1 MPSLQ
6 RSGSRRPRLV
16 PWTVVVAAVAAALL
30 VSPASADWPRF
41 RGPNGGGIA
50 ADTAPVP
57 TTLSET
63 ENLRW
68 KVELPG
74 GGVSSPIVVGD
85 RVFVTT
91 YSGYGADG
99 GTQVDLVRHL
109 VCLDAHDGKELW
121 KREVEAVLPEDPW
134 SGMGVPA
141 HGYASHTPV
150 ADGQRVYAFFGKSGV
165 RAWDLDGNPLWETS
179 VGTDSDPRRWGS
191 SSSPIVV
198 DGVVIVVAGPERRA
212 VVGLDAETG
221 KELWSADSE
230 ALASVWGTPVT
241 APGRDG
247 VTDVVLATPGELWGL
262 NPATGKIRWFAGA
275 VGEDGFNTS
284 AVIAD
289 GVAYCIEGRSGGSI
303 AIRTGGKGDVT
314 ETNVVW
320 SGRDANRFG
329 TPLVV
334 DGRVWFVANRI
345 ANCLDAA
352 TGERLFQT
360 RLPGEGGGG
369 GGFGRGGDYASP
381 VAADGKVYYV
391 TSDGQVHVLASA
403 ATFES
408 LAVNDLGEEG
418 ETFAATPAISAG
430 AIYVRSDRHLW
441 CFSEGGK

>member
-1 MPSLQ
+1 MR
-6 RSGSRRPRLV
+6 RSILPLRAI
-16 PWTVVVAAVAAALL
+16 AAVSLLCPAAA
-30 VSPASADWPRF
+30 ADWPRF
-41 RGPNGGGIA
+41 RGPNGSGIA
-50 ADTAPVP
+50 ADSSPVP
-57 TTLSET
+57 TTMSET

-68 KVELPG
+68 KVALPG
-74 GGVSSPIVVGD
+74 AGVSCPIVVGQ

-109 VCLDAHDGKELW
+109 VCLDARSGAELW

-134 SGMGVPA
+134 GGMGVPA
-141 HGYASHTPV
+141 HGYASHTP
-150 ADGQRVYAFFGKSGV
+150 ASDGERVYAFFGKSGV
-165 RAWDLDGNPLWETS
+165 RAWDLDGNPLWEKS

-191 SSSPIVV
+191 ASSPIVV
-198 DGVVIVVAGPERRA
+198 DGVVVVVAGPERRSI
-212 VVGLDAETG
+212 VGLDAKSG
-221 KELWSADSE
+221 SELWSADSE
-230 ALASVWGTPVT
+230 ALANVWGTPVT

-247 VTDVVLATPGELWGL
+247 ATDVVLATPGELWGL

-284 AVIAD
+284 AVVAD

-303 AIRTGGKGDVT
+303 AVRTGGKGDVT
-314 ETNVVW
+314 DSHVVW

-329 TPLVV
+329 TPLVL

-352 TGERLFQT
+352 TGERLFQS
-360 RLPGEGGGG
+360 RLPGGGERGGG

-381 VAADGKVYYV
+381 VAAGGKVFYV

-403 ATFES
+403 ATLES

-418 ETFAATPAISAG
+418 ETFAATPAIADG
-430 AIYVRSDRHLW
+430 AIYIRSDRHLW
-441 CFSEGGK
+441 CFSEGGR